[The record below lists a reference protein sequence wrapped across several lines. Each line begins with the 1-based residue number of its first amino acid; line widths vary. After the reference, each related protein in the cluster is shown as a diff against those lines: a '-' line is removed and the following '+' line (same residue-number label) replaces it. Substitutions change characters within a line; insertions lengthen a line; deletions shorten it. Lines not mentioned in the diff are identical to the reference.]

1 MNHKIKNFLTFGLY
15 DRLVKTECELIK
27 AKEASYSYYSELKR
41 SIEKIDIDQAID
53 AAIDN
58 ASILTDRNFSP
69 SDYDL
74 VTNQDYDFES
84 FVTGDECV
92 GERDVERLI
101 KEHVEDYVYDIDKK
115 FEDYYNAAEIDKEIR
130 DSIGEMQGRFIKD
143 TIKETC
149 TEMLV
154 DWCTRTA
161 EAANKNKE

>member
-15 DRLVKTECELIK
+15 DRLVKAECELIK

-58 ASILTDRNFSP
+58 ASILTDNNFSP

-74 VTNQDYDFES
+74 VSSNDYYFES
-84 FVTGDECV
+84 FVDED
-92 GERDVERLI
+92 DVARVVESGM
-101 KEHVEDYVYDIDKK
+101 EDYRQKIDQ
-115 FEDYYNAAEIDKEIR
+115 DIR
-130 DSIGEMQGRFIKD
+130 DNIGEMQGRFIKD
-143 TIKETC
+143 TVKEIC

>member
-15 DRLVKTECELIK
+15 DRLVQAECDVINLKSKLSSIDSTILEEIDGRGVLTE
-27 AKEASYSYYSELKR
+27 
-41 SIEKIDIDQAID
+41 D
-53 AAIDN
+53 
-58 ASILTDRNFSP
+58 NFSA

-74 VTNQDYDFES
+74 VTHQDYDFDS

-92 GERDVERLI
+92 GEQDVERLI
-101 KEHVEDYVYDIDKK
+101 REHVEDYVYEVDKK
-115 FEDYYNAAEIDKEIR
+115 FEDYYNATEIDQAIR
-130 DSIGEMQGRFIKD
+130 DSIGEMQGGFIKD
-143 TIKETC
+143 TVKEIC

>member
-15 DRLVKTECELIK
+15 DRLVKAECDVIN
-27 AKEASYSYYSELKR
+27 LKSKLS
-41 SIEKIDIDQAID
+41 SIDSTILEEID
-53 AAIDN
+53 ARGV
-58 ASILTDRNFSP
+58 LTEDNFSP

-74 VTNQDYDFES
+74 VTHQDYDFDT
-84 FVTGDECV
+84 FIDEY
-92 GERDVERLI
+92 DVN
-101 KEHVEDYVYDIDKK
+101 KK
-115 FEDYYNAAEIDKEIR
+115 FEDYYNATEIDEAIR

-161 EAANKNKE
+161 EGANKNKE

>member
-15 DRLVKTECELIK
+15 DRLVKAECDVINLKSKLSSIDSTILEEIDGRGVLTED
-27 AKEASYSYYSELKR
+27 S
-41 SIEKIDIDQAID
+41 
-53 AAIDN
+53 
-58 ASILTDRNFSP
+58 FSA

-74 VTNQDYDFES
+74 VTHQDYDFDS

-92 GERDVERLI
+92 GEQDVERLI
-101 KEHVEDYVYDIDKK
+101 REHVEDYVYDVDKK
-115 FEDYYNAAEIDKEIR
+115 FEDYYNATEIDEMVR
-130 DSIGEMQGRFIKD
+130 DAVAASQLKFIKD

>member
-15 DRLVKTECELIK
+15 DRLVKAECDVIN
-27 AKEASYSYYSELKR
+27 LKSKLS
-41 SIEKIDIDQAID
+41 SIDSTILEEID
-53 AAIDN
+53 ARGV
-58 ASILTDRNFSP
+58 LTEDNFSP

-74 VTNQDYDFES
+74 VTHQEYDFDT
-84 FVTGDECV
+84 FIDEY
-92 GERDVERLI
+92 DVN
-101 KEHVEDYVYDIDKK
+101 KK
-115 FEDYYNAAEIDKEIR
+115 FEDYYNATEIDEAIR

>member
-58 ASILTDRNFSP
+58 SSILTDNNFSP

-74 VTNQDYDFES
+74 VSSNDYYFES
-84 FVTGDECV
+84 FVDED
-92 GERDVERLI
+92 DVARVVESGM
-101 KEHVEDYVYDIDKK
+101 EDYRQKIDQ
-115 FEDYYNAAEIDKEIR
+115 DIR
-130 DSIGEMQGRFIKD
+130 DNIGEMQGRFIKD
-143 TIKETC
+143 TVKEIC

>member
-15 DRLVKTECELIK
+15 DRLVKAECDVINLKSKLSSIDSTILEEIDGRGVLTED
-27 AKEASYSYYSELKR
+27 S
-41 SIEKIDIDQAID
+41 
-53 AAIDN
+53 
-58 ASILTDRNFSP
+58 FSP

-74 VTNQDYDFES
+74 VTNQDYDFDS
-84 FVTGDECV
+84 FVDEY
-92 GERDVERLI
+92 DVN
-101 KEHVEDYVYDIDKK
+101 KK
-115 FEDYYNAAEIDKEIR
+115 FEDYYTASEMDEAIR

-143 TIKETC
+143 TVKEIC

>member
-15 DRLVKTECELIK
+15 DRLVKAECELIK

-41 SIEKIDIDQAID
+41 SIEKIDVDQAID

-58 ASILTDRNFSP
+58 ASILTDNNFSP

-74 VTNQDYDFES
+74 VSLHDYDFDTFMNDDEVARVVES
-84 FVTGDECV
+84 EM
-92 GERDVERLI
+92 
-101 KEHVEDYVYDIDKK
+101 EDYREKIDQ
-115 FEDYYNAAEIDKEIR
+115 DIR
-130 DSIGEMQGRFIKD
+130 DNIGEMQGRFIKD
-143 TIKETC
+143 TVKEIC